1 MKKLALLVLAC
12 LLVLTGCFGGNGA
25 EDANNE
31 GDTAKVEQQKDD
43 TPFQGGTVKE
53 LKQKFGSSQDKAI
66 MPLYNVKQDEIFTFR
81 FQTNLS
87 SLTPTGYVDEDQKII
102 SVHTDIKA
110 LDASKISA
118 LVALEETED
127 GKTVARVEPINGVL
141 ALDSNPKGL
150 DWGSAPIYY
159 IKINYDMD
167 ATEPTELETPI
178 IIPFTIK
185 TEVATP
191 TLHHEILS
199 DGRLKLVWN
208 AVEGA
213 DSYNIYQIEK
223 PDDLENFTNTPI
235 SAAETGYDSLYPF
248 IQATVKDTSFM
259 DWTNDGDNGL
269 GYFGDKQIIYEQNV
283 LVSGDYF
290 ITAVKD
296 GKESLASNYVSSAKL
311 GGQLP
316 SQLVDDSFKLVDN
329 VDQLPKKTKVKMI
342 DGSEKDYNVI
352 YHTDGIVPDMFDD
365 AVIPYNIQGTAL
377 KGDATISNITKD
389 ELAALGGADQEN
401 TTSARMDPE
410 NETDYVPAPDV
421 PTIIDTG
428 SQAPSETSDSLV
440 EDQKSNT
447 EKIVEE
453 ANNDELPA
461 VPEDVPINADTA
473 FETYLAINLLAGN
486 EAISLRA
493 FPEAQNFETIT
504 DTLLEVMYQNPLII
518 GIDAWGYDYKKLTL
532 GVRYNDNPEEIKK
545 QQEEIVNEASKIVAD
560 IIKEGMSDEEKRE
573 AIYHYLADNTKYDD
587 AALKAAEAN
596 DFQGDLDEQFDDSFT
611 TYGIMVKK
619 VGVCMSY
626 AYSYKLL
633 SDLAGLESI
642 VVTGDA
648 NGVPHAWNKV
658 KIGDEWLHVDVTN
671 NDSDSS
677 LGFRLLYNSNDDSAV
692 AVNSIVS
699 DEYWVNTE
707 IEQFY
712 GKDNSNDYY
721 VVNKLEAST
730 LDDYKK
736 ILVGKL
742 AAGDS
747 IVVIRYTGDYDEDA
761 FYSAIGSALQES
773 APDKLETAQFAAM
786 GNYMVVFADSA
797 E

>member
-1 MKKLALLVLAC
+1 
-12 LLVLTGCFGGNGA
+12 
-25 EDANNE
+25 
-31 GDTAKVEQQKDD
+31 
-43 TPFQGGTVKE
+43 
-53 LKQKFGSSQDKAI
+53 
-66 MPLYNVKQDEIFTFR
+66 
-81 FQTNLS
+81 
-87 SLTPTGYVDEDQKII
+87 
-102 SVHTDIKA
+102 
-110 LDASKISA
+110 
-118 LVALEETED
+118 
-127 GKTVARVEPINGVL
+127 
-141 ALDSNPKGL
+141 
-150 DWGSAPIYY
+150 
-159 IKINYDMD
+159 
-167 ATEPTELETPI
+167 
-178 IIPFTIK
+178 
-185 TEVATP
+185 
-191 TLHHEILS
+191 
-199 DGRLKLVWN
+199 
-208 AVEGA
+208 
-213 DSYNIYQIEK
+213 
-223 PDDLENFTNTPI
+223 
-235 SAAETGYDSLYPF
+235 
-248 IQATVKDTSFM
+248 
-259 DWTNDGDNGL
+259 
-269 GYFGDKQIIYEQNV
+269 
-283 LVSGDYF
+283 
-290 ITAVKD
+290 
-296 GKESLASNYVSSAKL
+296 
-311 GGQLP
+311 
-316 SQLVDDSFKLVDN
+316 
-329 VDQLPKKTKVKMI
+329 
-342 DGSEKDYNVI
+342 
-352 YHTDGIVPDMFDD
+352 
-365 AVIPYNIQGTAL
+365 
-377 KGDATISNITKD
+377 
-389 ELAALGGADQEN
+389 
-401 TTSARMDPE
+401 
-410 NETDYVPAPDV
+410 
-421 PTIIDTG
+421 
-428 SQAPSETSDSLV
+428 
-440 EDQKSNT
+440 DQKSNT

-573 AIYHYLADNTKYDD
+573 AIYRYLADNTKYDD

-721 VVNKLEAST
+721 V
-730 LDDYKK
+730 
-736 ILVGKL
+736 
-742 AAGDS
+742 
-747 IVVIRYTGDYDEDA
+747 
-761 FYSAIGSALQES
+761 
-773 APDKLETAQFAAM
+773 
-786 GNYMVVFADSA
+786 
-797 E
+797 